1 MKQILITIALAVFAF
16 LMMLFPAKG
25 QNSKES
31 LLWEISGNDLDKPSY
46 LFGTIHLLCPED
58 LMLGDKITT
67 ALNNS
72 EQLVLELDLSD
83 RSVLR
88 EVQQKMMYQDGT
100 TAKDYLSP
108 EEYGIVKQF
117 FSDSLQMPFERLHSI
132 KPFFLTSMTYP
143 LFLGCQPASWEMQL
157 MQQANKHKKQ
167 VMGLETAEEQIAV
180 IESLPLELRKN
191 MLLESIT
198 DYEAIKNLFGEMLTH
213 YLNEDIKGLQ
223 ALTEEYMSDK
233 YAAMEEK
240 LLNKRNHNWIKDI
253 TRISK
258 EKPAFFAVGAA
269 HLGGKNG
276 VITLLKEKGYTLRP
290 VH

>member
-31 LLWEISGNDLDKPSY
+31 LLWEISGNGLDKPSY

-58 LMLGDKITT
+58 LVLDDKITT

-83 RSVLR
+83 RNVLR

-117 FSDSLQMPFERLHSI
+117 FSDSLQMPFEPCI
-132 KPFFLTSMTYP
+132 PETP
-143 LFLGCQPASWEMQL
+143 
-157 MQQANKHKKQ
+157 NK
-167 VMGLETAEEQIAV
+167 L
-180 IESLPLELRKN
+180 
-191 MLLESIT
+191 
-198 DYEAIKNLFGEMLTH
+198 
-213 YLNEDIKGLQ
+213 
-223 ALTEEYMSDK
+223 
-233 YAAMEEK
+233 
-240 LLNKRNHNWIKDI
+240 
-253 TRISK
+253 
-258 EKPAFFAVGAA
+258 
-269 HLGGKNG
+269 
-276 VITLLKEKGYTLRP
+276 
-290 VH
+290 